1 MNTQMDIQ
9 PERAADTREAT
20 RTDDVKRRTIIM
32 GAAWSLPVIAA
43 AVAVPMASASPV
55 ATKSDLTMRW
65 HNFSPS
71 ASIPASQGSV
81 KGNLGFGVEWSES
94 TELVTI
100 TYRVVLEAA
109 DAAGDVKLTSGSVV
123 LGRSMSKDN
132 ITFSNTSAYP
142 LTPGKT
148 YHVVGYISAVD
159 ASGKIVDVY
168 DVHKRNLLPA
178 WDETFTAKKY

>member
-1 MNTQMDIQ
+1 MDTQLDH
-9 PERAADTREAT
+9 ADDTSEET
-20 RTDDVKRRTIIM
+20 RTNDVKRRTIIK

-55 ATKSDLTMRW
+55 AKSALTMRW
-65 HNFSPS
+65 HNFSPT
-71 ASIPASQGSV
+71 ASIPASQGGV
-81 KGNLGFGVEWSES
+81 KGNLGFGVDWSES

-100 TYRVVLEAA
+100 TYRVVLRAA
-109 DAAGDVKLTSGSVV
+109 DTAGDVTLTSGTVV

-148 YHVVGYISAVD
+148 YHVVGFISAVD

-168 DVHKRNLLPA
+168 DIHERNLLPA
-178 WDETFTAKKY
+178 WDVTFTAKKY